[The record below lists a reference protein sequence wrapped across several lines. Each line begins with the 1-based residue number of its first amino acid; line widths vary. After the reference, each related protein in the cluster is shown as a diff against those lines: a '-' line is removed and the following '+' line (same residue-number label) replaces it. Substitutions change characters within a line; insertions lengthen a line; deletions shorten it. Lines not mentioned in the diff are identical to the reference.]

1 MSSNEVKVSPD
12 GWKQFI
18 DPRKSKLVLLLLAIP
33 IALYFE
39 FISHNYTAVF
49 ISSLFAIMP
58 LAWLMGR
65 ATEEIALRVGQG
77 LGAFLNASF
86 GNAAEL
92 IIVIFLLIG
101 AKSANDAGN
110 LDSAAN
116 LVTVVQAS
124 LIGSILGNLLLVLG
138 LAFVWGGIKHKE
150 QTFSSSAVST
160 NSSLLILA
168 MLALIIPATFSQFG
182 NHSTETIVDLSR
194 LASII
199 LLGLY
204 GLFLLFQLK
213 THSHLFVNSTHHEEE
228 EAALTMKQAI
238 ILLIVSTC
246 LVAVMA
252 EFLVGSIEHSAEAL
266 GWPTL
271 FIGVILIPLFGN
283 AAEHFTA
290 VTVAGKNK
298 MDLSIG
304 IAIGSSTQVA
314 VLIAPITVLIGWMLN
329 VNMSLQFGIFETVAT
344 FVAVLIANSI
354 CSDGKSNWLEGSM
367 LLGTYAILAASFWLA

>member
-1 MSSNEVKVSPD
+1 MSLVEQNTSPE
-12 GWKQFI
+12 GWKTFV
-18 DPRKSKLVLLLLAIP
+18 DPRKSKLLFLLLAIP
-33 IALYFE
+33 ISIYFE
-39 FISHNYTAVF
+39 FISHNYNGVF
-49 ISSLFAIMP
+49 FASLFAIMP

-65 ATEEIALRVGQG
+65 ATEEISLRVGQG

-101 AKSANDAGN
+101 ATNASSLESATN
-110 LDSAAN
+110 LI
-116 LVTVVQAS
+116 TVVQAS

-150 QTFSSSAVST
+150 QKFSSDAVST
-160 NSSLLILA
+160 NGSLLMLA
-168 MLALIIPATFSQFG
+168 MLALIIPATFGQIENQSSDSIL
-182 NHSTETIVDLSR
+182 NLSR
-194 LASII
+194 VAALI
-199 LLGLY
+199 LLMLY
-204 GLFLLFQLK
+204 LLFLLFQLK
-213 THSHLFVNSTHHEEE
+213 THSYLFINSAHHHEDE
-228 EAALTMKQAI
+228 EALLTMKQAVL
-238 ILLIVSTC
+238 LLIISTI

-252 EFLVGSIEHSAEAL
+252 EFLVGSIEHSAESL
-266 GWPTL
+266 GWPPV

-314 VLIAPITVLIGWMLN
+314 VFIAPIAVILGWILN
-329 VNMSLQFGIFETVAT
+329 VEMTLEFGLFETIAT
-344 FVAVLIANSI
+344 FLAVLIANSI
-354 CSDGKSNWLEGSM
+354 CSDGKSNWLEGSL
-367 LLGTYAILAASFWLA
+367 LLGTYAILAVSFWLA

>member
-1 MSSNEVKVSPD
+1 MSSVEIKVAAN

-18 DPRKSKLVLLLLAIP
+18 DPRESKILICLLAIP
-33 IALYFE
+33 ISIYFE
-39 FISHNYTAVF
+39 FINHNYTGVF

-101 AKSANDAGN
+101 AKAANDAGS

-116 LVTVVQAS
+116 LITVVQAS

-138 LAFVWGGIKHKE
+138 LAFVWGGINHKE
-150 QTFSSSAVST
+150 QTFSPSAVST

-168 MLALIIPATFSQFG
+168 MLALIIPATFSQSG
-182 NHSTETIVDLSR
+182 DHSIETIVNLSR
-194 LASII
+194 VASII

-204 GLFLLFQLK
+204 ALFLLFQLK

-228 EAALTMKQAI
+228 EASLTMKQAI
-238 ILLIVSTC
+238 ILLVSSTV

-266 GWPTL
+266 GWPPL

-314 VLIAPITVLIGWMLN
+314 VLIAPITVIFGWMLN
-329 VNMSLQFGIFETVAT
+329 VNMSLQFGLFETIAT

-354 CSDGKSNWLEGSM
+354 CSDGKSNWLEGAM
-367 LLGTYAILAASFWLA
+367 LLGTYSILAVSFWLA

>member
-1 MSSNEVKVSPD
+1 MSLAEVKVSQD
-12 GWKQFI
+12 GWKQFV
-18 DPRKSKLVLLLLAIP
+18 DPRQSKILVCLLAIP
-33 IALYFE
+33 VAIYFE
-39 FISHNYTAVF
+39 FNHNSTGIF

-58 LAWLMGR
+58 LAWLMGK

-92 IIVIFLLIG
+92 IIVIFLLI
-101 AKSANDAGN
+101 ASSNATSDVSASNYI
-110 LDSAAN
+110 
-116 LVTVVQAS
+116 TVVQAS

-138 LAFVWGGIKHKE
+138 LAFVWGGINHKE
-150 QTFSSSAVST
+150 QKFSSDAIST

-168 MLALIIPATFSQFG
+168 MLALIIPATFAQSG
-182 NHSTETIVDLSR
+182 GHTIETIVNLSR
-194 LASII
+194 IASFI

-204 GLFLLFQLK
+204 VLFLIFQLK
-213 THSHLFVNSTHHEEE
+213 THSHLFVNSTHHEDED
-228 EAALTMKQAI
+228 ASLTMKQAI
-238 ILLIVSTC
+238 ILLVSSTI

-314 VLIAPITVLIGWMLN
+314 VFIAPITVLIGWALN
-329 VNMSLQFGIFETVAT
+329 VNMSLQFGLFETIAT
-344 FVAVLIANSI
+344 FIAVLIANSI
-354 CSDGKSNWLEGSM
+354 CSDGKSNWLEGVM
-367 LLGTYAILAASFWLA
+367 LLGTYAILAASFWLF

>member
-1 MSSNEVKVSPD
+1 MSNNTIKVSQD
-12 GWKQFI
+12 GWKQFV
-18 DPRKSKLVLLLLAIP
+18 DPRQSKILVCLFAIPLAI
-33 IALYFE
+33 YFE
-39 FISHNYTAVF
+39 LNHNSTGIF

-58 LAWLMGR
+58 LAWLMGK

-101 AKSANDAGN
+101 SSKAASAESASN
-110 LDSAAN
+110 LI
-116 LVTVVQAS
+116 TVVQAS

-138 LAFVWGGIKHKE
+138 LAFIWGGINHKE
-150 QTFSSSAVST
+150 QKFSSDAVST

-168 MLALIIPATFSQFG
+168 MLALIIPATFAQSG
-182 NHSTETIVDLSR
+182 NHSTETIVNLSR
-194 LASII
+194 IASII

-213 THSHLFVNSTHHEEE
+213 THSHLFVNSTHHEDED
-228 EAALTMKQAI
+228 AALTMKQAI
-238 ILLIVSTC
+238 MLLVSSTI
-246 LVAVMA
+246 LVAIMA

-314 VLIAPITVLIGWMLN
+314 VFIAPITVLIGWALN
-329 VNMSLQFGIFETVAT
+329 VNMSLQFGLFETIAT
-344 FVAVLIANSI
+344 FIAVLIANSI
-354 CSDGKSNWLEGSM
+354 CSDGKSNWLEGVM
-367 LLGTYAILAASFWLA
+367 LLGTYAILAASFWLF

>member
-1 MSSNEVKVSPD
+1 MSNNAIKVSQD
-12 GWKQFI
+12 GWKQFV
-18 DPRKSKLVLLLLAIP
+18 DPRQSKILVCLFAIPLAI
-33 IALYFE
+33 YFE
-39 FISHNYTAVF
+39 LNHNSTGIF

-58 LAWLMGR
+58 LAWLMGK

-101 AKSANDAGN
+101 SSKAASAESASN
-110 LDSAAN
+110 LI
-116 LVTVVQAS
+116 TVVQAS

-138 LAFVWGGIKHKE
+138 LAFIWGGINHKE
-150 QTFSSSAVST
+150 QKFSSDAVST

-168 MLALIIPATFSQFG
+168 MLALIIPATFAQSG
-182 NHSTETIVDLSR
+182 NHSTETIVNLSR
-194 LASII
+194 IASII

-213 THSHLFVNSTHHEEE
+213 THSHLFVNSTHHEDED
-228 EAALTMKQAI
+228 AALTMKQAI
-238 ILLIVSTC
+238 ILLVSSTI
-246 LVAVMA
+246 LVAIMA

-314 VLIAPITVLIGWMLN
+314 VFIAPITVLIGWALN
-329 VNMSLQFGIFETVAT
+329 VNMSLQFGLFETIAT
-344 FVAVLIANSI
+344 FIAVLIANSI
-354 CSDGKSNWLEGSM
+354 CSDGKSNWLEGVM
-367 LLGTYAILAASFWLA
+367 LLGTYAILAASFWLF

>member
-1 MSSNEVKVSPD
+1 MSSVEIKVAAN

-18 DPRKSKLVLLLLAIP
+18 DPRESKILICLLAIP
-33 IALYFE
+33 ISIYFE
-39 FISHNYTAVF
+39 FINHNYTGVF

-101 AKSANDAGN
+101 AKAANDAGS

-116 LVTVVQAS
+116 LITVVQAS

-138 LAFVWGGIKHKE
+138 LAFVWGGINHKE
-150 QTFSSSAVST
+150 QTFSPSAVST

-168 MLALIIPATFSQFG
+168 MLALIIPATFSQSG
-182 NHSTETIVDLSR
+182 DHSIETIVNLSR
-194 LASII
+194 VASII

-204 GLFLLFQLK
+204 ALFLLFQLK

-228 EAALTMKQAI
+228 EASLTMKQAI
-238 ILLIVSTC
+238 ILLVSSTV

-266 GWPTL
+266 GWPPL

-298 MDLSIG
+298 MDLSI
-304 IAIGSSTQVA
+304 
-314 VLIAPITVLIGWMLN
+314 
-329 VNMSLQFGIFETVAT
+329 
-344 FVAVLIANSI
+344 
-354 CSDGKSNWLEGSM
+354 
-367 LLGTYAILAASFWLA
+367 

>member
-1 MSSNEVKVSPD
+1 MSLVEQNPSLD
-12 GWKQFI
+12 GWKTFV
-18 DPRKSKLVLLLLAIP
+18 DPRKSKLLFLLLAIP
-33 IALYFE
+33 ISIYFE
-39 FISHNYTAVF
+39 FISHNYNGVF
-49 ISSLFAIMP
+49 FASLFAIMP

-65 ATEEIALRVGQG
+65 ATEEISLRVGQG

-101 AKSANDAGN
+101 ATNASSLESATN
-110 LDSAAN
+110 LI
-116 LVTVVQAS
+116 TVVQAS

-150 QTFSSSAVST
+150 QKFSSDAVST
-160 NSSLLILA
+160 NGSLLILA
-168 MLALIIPATFSQFG
+168 MLALIIPATFAQIENQSPDSIL
-182 NHSTETIVDLSR
+182 NLSR
-194 LASII
+194 VAALI
-199 LLGLY
+199 LLMLY
-204 GLFLLFQLK
+204 LLFLLFQLK
-213 THSHLFVNSTHHEEE
+213 THSYLFINSAHHHGDE
-228 EAALTMKQAI
+228 EALLTMKQAVL
-238 ILLIVSTC
+238 LLIISTI

-252 EFLVGSIEHSAEAL
+252 EFLVGSIEHSAESL
-266 GWPTL
+266 GWPPV

-314 VLIAPITVLIGWMLN
+314 VFIAPIAVILGWILN
-329 VNMSLQFGIFETVAT
+329 VKMTLEFGLFETIAT
-344 FVAVLIANSI
+344 FLAVLIANSI
-354 CSDGKSNWLEGSM
+354 CSDGKSNWLEGSL
-367 LLGTYAILAASFWLA
+367 LLGTYAILAVSFWLA

>member
-1 MSSNEVKVSPD
+1 MSSAEVKVSQD
-12 GWKQFI
+12 GWKQFV
-18 DPRKSKLVLLLLAIP
+18 DPRQSKILVCLLAIP
-33 IALYFE
+33 VAIYFE
-39 FISHNYTAVF
+39 FNHNSTGIF

-58 LAWLMGR
+58 LAWLMGK

-92 IIVIFLLIG
+92 IIVIFLLI
-101 AKSANDAGN
+101 ASSNATSDVSASNYI
-110 LDSAAN
+110 
-116 LVTVVQAS
+116 TVVQAS

-138 LAFVWGGIKHKE
+138 LAFVWGGINHKE
-150 QTFSSSAVST
+150 QKFSSDAIST

-168 MLALIIPATFSQFG
+168 MLALIIPATFAQSG
-182 NHSTETIVDLSR
+182 DHTIETIVNLSR
-194 LASII
+194 IASFI

-204 GLFLLFQLK
+204 VLFLIFQLK
-213 THSHLFVNSTHHEEE
+213 THSHLFVNSTHHEDED
-228 EAALTMKQAI
+228 ASLTMKQAI
-238 ILLIVSTC
+238 ILLVSSTI

-314 VLIAPITVLIGWMLN
+314 VFIAPITVLIGWALN
-329 VNMSLQFGIFETVAT
+329 VNMSLQFGLFETIAT
-344 FVAVLIANSI
+344 FIAVLIANSI
-354 CSDGKSNWLEGSM
+354 CSDGKSNWLEGVM
-367 LLGTYAILAASFWLA
+367 LLGTYAILAASFWLF

>member
-1 MSSNEVKVSPD
+1 MSSAEVKVSQD
-12 GWKQFI
+12 GWKQFV
-18 DPRKSKLVLLLLAIP
+18 DPRQSKILVCLLAIP
-33 IALYFE
+33 LAIYFE
-39 FISHNYTAVF
+39 FNHNSTGIF

-58 LAWLMGR
+58 LAWLMGK

-92 IIVIFLLIG
+92 IIVIFLLI
-101 AKSANDAGN
+101 ASSNAASVESASNYI
-110 LDSAAN
+110 
-116 LVTVVQAS
+116 TVVQAS

-138 LAFVWGGIKHKE
+138 LAFVWGGINHKE
-150 QTFSSSAVST
+150 QKFSSDAIST

-168 MLALIIPATFSQFG
+168 MLALIIPATFAQSG
-182 NHSTETIVDLSR
+182 DHTIETIVNLSR
-194 LASII
+194 IASFI

-204 GLFLLFQLK
+204 VLFLIFQLK

-228 EAALTMKQAI
+228 DALLKQAI
-238 ILLIVSTC
+238 ILLVSSTI
-246 LVAVMA
+246 LIAVMA

-314 VLIAPITVLIGWMLN
+314 VFIAPITVLIGWALN
-329 VNMSLQFGIFETVAT
+329 VNMSLQFGLFETIAT
-344 FVAVLIANSI
+344 FIAVLIANSI
-354 CSDGKSNWLEGSM
+354 CSDGKSNWLEGVM
-367 LLGTYAILAASFWLA
+367 LLGTYAILAASFWLF

>member
-1 MSSNEVKVSPD
+1 MSTAELKIAAN

-18 DPRKSKLVLLLLAIP
+18 DPRQSKILICLLAIP
-33 IALYFE
+33 ISIYFE
-39 FISHNYTAVF
+39 FISHNYTGVF

-65 ATEEIALRVGQG
+65 ATEEISLRVGQG

-101 AKSANDAGN
+101 AKNANDSGS
-110 LDSAAN
+110 LESAAN
-116 LVTVVQAS
+116 LITVVQAS

-138 LAFVWGGIKHKE
+138 LAFVWGGINHKE

-168 MLALIIPATFSQFG
+168 MLALIIPATFAQSG
-182 NHSTETIVDLSR
+182 NHSIETLV
-194 LASII
+194 
-199 LLGLY
+199 GLY

-213 THSHLFVNSTHHEEE
+213 THSHLFVNSTHHEDE
-228 EAALTMKQAI
+228 EAALSMKNAI
-238 ILLIVSTC
+238 ILLVVSTI

-266 GWPTL
+266 GWPSL

-314 VLIAPITVLIGWMLN
+314 VFIAPITVLFGWLLS
-329 VNMSLQFGIFETVAT
+329 VNMSLEFGLFETIAT

-354 CSDGKSNWLEGSM
+354 CSDGKSNWLEGAM
-367 LLGTYAILAASFWLA
+367 LLGTYAILAVSFWLA

>member
-1 MSSNEVKVSPD
+1 MSNNAIKVSQD
-12 GWKQFI
+12 GWKQFV
-18 DPRKSKLVLLLLAIP
+18 DPRQSKILVCLFAIPLAI
-33 IALYFE
+33 YFE
-39 FISHNYTAVF
+39 LNHNSTGIF

-58 LAWLMGR
+58 LAWLMGK

-101 AKSANDAGN
+101 SSKAASAE
-110 LDSAAN
+110 SAAN
-116 LVTVVQAS
+116 LITVVQAS

-138 LAFVWGGIKHKE
+138 LAVIWGGINHKE
-150 QTFSSSAVST
+150 QKFSSDAVST

-168 MLALIIPATFSQFG
+168 MLALIIPATFAQSG
-182 NHSTETIVDLSR
+182 NHSTETIVNLSR
-194 LASII
+194 IASII

-213 THSHLFVNSTHHEEE
+213 THSHLFVNSTHHEDED
-228 EAALTMKQAI
+228 AALTMKQAI
-238 ILLIVSTC
+238 MLLVSSTI
-246 LVAVMA
+246 LVAIMA

-314 VLIAPITVLIGWMLN
+314 VFIAPITVLIGWVLN
-329 VNMSLQFGIFETVAT
+329 VNMSLQFGLFETIAT
-344 FVAVLIANSI
+344 FIAVLIANSI
-354 CSDGKSNWLEGSM
+354 CSDGKSNWLEGVM
-367 LLGTYAILAASFWLA
+367 LLGTYAILAASFWLF

>member
-1 MSSNEVKVSPD
+1 MSSAEVKVSQD
-12 GWKQFI
+12 GWKQFV
-18 DPRKSKLVLLLLAIP
+18 DPRQSKILVCLLAIP
-33 IALYFE
+33 LAIYFE
-39 FISHNYTAVF
+39 FNHNSTGIF

-58 LAWLMGR
+58 LAWLMGK

-92 IIVIFLLIG
+92 IIVIFLLI
-101 AKSANDAGN
+101 ASSNAASVESASNYI
-110 LDSAAN
+110 
-116 LVTVVQAS
+116 TVVQAS

-138 LAFVWGGIKHKE
+138 LAFVWGGINHKE
-150 QTFSSSAVST
+150 QKFSSDAIST

-168 MLALIIPATFSQFG
+168 MLALIIPATFAQSG
-182 NHSTETIVDLSR
+182 DHTIETIVNLSR
-194 LASII
+194 IASFI

-204 GLFLLFQLK
+204 ILFLIFQLK
-213 THSHLFVNSTHHEEE
+213 THSHLFVNSTHHEDED
-228 EAALTMKQAI
+228 ALLTMKQAI
-238 ILLIVSTC
+238 ILLVSSTI

-314 VLIAPITVLIGWMLN
+314 VFIAPITVLIGWALN
-329 VNMSLQFGIFETVAT
+329 VNMSLQFGLFETIAT
-344 FVAVLIANSI
+344 FIAVLIANSI
-354 CSDGKSNWLEGSM
+354 CSDGKSNWLEGVM
-367 LLGTYAILAASFWLA
+367 LLGTYAILAASFWLF

>member
-1 MSSNEVKVSPD
+1 MSSAEVKVSQD
-12 GWKQFI
+12 GWKQFV
-18 DPRKSKLVLLLLAIP
+18 DPRQSKILVCLLAIP
-33 IALYFE
+33 LAIYFE
-39 FISHNYTAVF
+39 FNHNSTGIF

-58 LAWLMGR
+58 LAWLMGK

-92 IIVIFLLIG
+92 IIVIFLLI
-101 AKSANDAGN
+101 ASSNAASVESASNYI
-110 LDSAAN
+110 
-116 LVTVVQAS
+116 TVVQAS

-138 LAFVWGGIKHKE
+138 LAFVWGGINHKE
-150 QTFSSSAVST
+150 QKFSSDAIST

-168 MLALIIPATFSQFG
+168 MLALIIPATFAQSG
-182 NHSTETIVDLSR
+182 DHTIETIVNLSR
-194 LASII
+194 IASFI

-204 GLFLLFQLK
+204 ILFLIFQLK
-213 THSHLFVNSTHHEEE
+213 THSHLFVNSTHHEDED
-228 EAALTMKQAI
+228 ALLTMKQAI
-238 ILLIVSTC
+238 ILLVSSTI

-304 IAIGSSTQVA
+304 IAIGSSTKVA
-314 VLIAPITVLIGWMLN
+314 VFIAPITVLIGWALN
-329 VNMSLQFGIFETVAT
+329 VNMSLQFGLFETIAT
-344 FVAVLIANSI
+344 FIAVLIANSI
-354 CSDGKSNWLEGSM
+354 CSDGKSNWLEGVM
-367 LLGTYAILAASFWLA
+367 LLGTYAILAASFWLF

>member
-1 MSSNEVKVSPD
+1 MSYAEVKVSQD
-12 GWKQFI
+12 GWKQFV
-18 DPRKSKLVLLLLAIP
+18 DPRQSKILVCLLAIP
-33 IALYFE
+33 LAIYFE
-39 FISHNYTAVF
+39 FNHNSTGIF

-58 LAWLMGR
+58 LAWLMGK

-92 IIVIFLLIG
+92 IIVIFLLI
-101 AKSANDAGN
+101 ASSNAASVESASNYI
-110 LDSAAN
+110 
-116 LVTVVQAS
+116 TVVQAS

-138 LAFVWGGIKHKE
+138 LAFVWGGINHKE
-150 QTFSSSAVST
+150 QKFSSDAIST

-168 MLALIIPATFSQFG
+168 MLALIIPATFAQSG
-182 NHSTETIVDLSR
+182 NHTIETIVNLSR
-194 LASII
+194 IASFI

-204 GLFLLFQLK
+204 VLFLIFQLK
-213 THSHLFVNSTHHEEE
+213 THSHLFVNSTHHEDED
-228 EAALTMKQAI
+228 AALTMKQAI
-238 ILLIVSTC
+238 ILLVSSTI

-290 VTVAGKNK
+290 VSVAGKNK

-314 VLIAPITVLIGWMLN
+314 VFIAPITVLIGWALN
-329 VNMSLQFGIFETVAT
+329 VNMSLQFGLFETIAT
-344 FVAVLIANSI
+344 FIAVLIANSI
-354 CSDGKSNWLEGSM
+354 CSDGKSNWLEGVM
-367 LLGTYAILAASFWLA
+367 LLGTYAILAASFWLF

>member
-1 MSSNEVKVSPD
+1 MSSNEVIVSSE
-12 GWKQFI
+12 GWKEFV
-18 DPRKSKLVLLLLAIP
+18 DPRKSKLTLLLLAIP
-33 IALYFE
+33 LTLYFE
-39 FISHNYTAVF
+39 FVSHNTTAVF

-65 ATEEIALRVGQG
+65 ATEEISLRVGQG

-92 IIVIFLLIG
+92 IIAIFLLIE
-101 AKSANDAGN
+101 ASKAVDPASASK
-110 LDSAAN
+110 LI
-116 LVTVVQAS
+116 LVVQAS

-138 LAFVWGGIKHKE
+138 LAFLWGGIKHKE
-150 QTFSSSAVST
+150 QTFSSDAVST
-160 NSSLLILA
+160 NGSLLMLA
-168 MLALIIPATFSQFG
+168 MLALIIPATFGQTE
-182 NHSTETIVDLSR
+182 NHSNETILELSR
-194 LASII
+194 IAAVI
-199 LLGLY
+199 LLFLY

-213 THSHLFVNSTHHEEE
+213 THSHLFILSSHHEEE
-228 EAALTMKQAI
+228 EAALTMRQAV
-238 ILLIVSTC
+238 ILLVASTA
-246 LVAVMA
+246 LVALMA
-252 EFLVGSIEHSAEAL
+252 ECLVGSIEHSAASL
-266 GWPTL
+266 GWPEV

-314 VLIAPITVLIGWMLN
+314 VFIAPIAVLIGWILN
-329 VNMSLQFGIFETVAT
+329 VDMTLQFGLFETIVT

-354 CSDGKSNWLEGSM
+354 CSDGKSNWLEGTL
-367 LLGTYAILAASFWLA
+367 LLGAYGVLAVSFWLF

>member
-1 MSSNEVKVSPD
+1 MSTAELKIAAN

-18 DPRKSKLVLLLLAIP
+18 DPRQSKILICLLAIP
-33 IALYFE
+33 ISIYFE
-39 FISHNYTAVF
+39 FINHNYTGVF

-101 AKSANDAGN
+101 AKNANDSGS
-110 LDSAAN
+110 LESAAN
-116 LVTVVQAS
+116 LITVVQAS

-138 LAFVWGGIKHKE
+138 LAFVWGGINHKE

-168 MLALIIPATFSQFG
+168 MLALIIPATFAQSG
-182 NHSTETIVDLSR
+182 NHSIETLVDLSR
-194 LASII
+194 IASII

-213 THSHLFVNSTHHEEE
+213 THSHLFVNSTHHEDE
-228 EAALTMKQAI
+228 EAALSMKNAI
-238 ILLIVSTC
+238 ILLVVSTI

-266 GWPTL
+266 GWPSL

-314 VLIAPITVLIGWMLN
+314 VFIAPITVLFGWLLS
-329 VNMSLQFGIFETVAT
+329 VNMSLEFGLFETIAT

-354 CSDGKSNWLEGSM
+354 CSDGKSNWLEGAM
-367 LLGTYAILAASFWLA
+367 LLGTYAILAVSFWLA

>member
-1 MSSNEVKVSPD
+1 MSNNTIKVSQD
-12 GWKQFI
+12 GWKQFV
-18 DPRKSKLVLLLLAIP
+18 DPRQSKILVCLFAIPLAI
-33 IALYFE
+33 YFE
-39 FISHNYTAVF
+39 LNHNSTGIF

-58 LAWLMGR
+58 LAWLMGK

-101 AKSANDAGN
+101 SSKAASAE
-110 LDSAAN
+110 SAAN
-116 LVTVVQAS
+116 LITVVQAS

-138 LAFVWGGIKHKE
+138 LAFIWGGINHKE
-150 QTFSSSAVST
+150 QKFSSDAVST

-168 MLALIIPATFSQFG
+168 MLALIIPATFAQSG
-182 NHSTETIVDLSR
+182 NHSTETIVNLSR
-194 LASII
+194 IASII

-213 THSHLFVNSTHHEEE
+213 THSHLFVNSTHHEDED
-228 EAALTMKQAI
+228 AALTMKQAI
-238 ILLIVSTC
+238 MLLVSSTI
-246 LVAVMA
+246 LVAIMA

-314 VLIAPITVLIGWMLN
+314 VFIAPITVLIGWALN
-329 VNMSLQFGIFETVAT
+329 VNMSLQFGLFETIAT
-344 FVAVLIANSI
+344 FIAVLIANSI
-354 CSDGKSNWLEGSM
+354 CSDGKSNWLEGVM
-367 LLGTYAILAASFWLA
+367 LLGTYAILAASFWLF

>member
-1 MSSNEVKVSPD
+1 MSSVEIKVAAN

-18 DPRKSKLVLLLLAIP
+18 DPRESKILICLLAIP
-33 IALYFE
+33 ISIYFE
-39 FISHNYTAVF
+39 FINHNYTGVF

-101 AKSANDAGN
+101 AKAANDAGS

-116 LVTVVQAS
+116 LITVVQAS

-138 LAFVWGGIKHKE
+138 LAFVWGGINHKE
-150 QTFSSSAVST
+150 QTFSPSAVST

-168 MLALIIPATFSQFG
+168 MLALIIPATFSQSG
-182 NHSTETIVDLSR
+182 DHSIDTIVNLSR
-194 LASII
+194 VASII

-204 GLFLLFQLK
+204 ALFLLFQLK

-228 EAALTMKQAI
+228 EASLTMKQAI
-238 ILLIVSTC
+238 ILLVSSTV

-266 GWPTL
+266 GWPPL

-314 VLIAPITVLIGWMLN
+314 VLIAPITVIFGWMLN
-329 VNMSLQFGIFETVAT
+329 VNMSLQFGLFETIAT

-354 CSDGKSNWLEGSM
+354 CSDGKSNWLEGAM
-367 LLGTYAILAASFWLA
+367 LLGTYSILAVSFWLA